1 MTRTILEIQ
10 DTLTLSGKE
19 LAESLCLLLS
29 KLELF
34 KPIVL
39 STQQALN
46 TILWCDIPLL
56 TTPPNLRLG
65 LGPAQPALG
74 ALIG

>member
-1 MTRTILEIQ
+1 MFRV
-10 DTLTLSGKE
+10 GN
-19 LAESLCLLLS
+19 
-29 KLELF
+29 F

-46 TILWCDIPLL
+46 TILSRDIPLL
-56 TTPPNLRLG
+56 TTPLNLRLG

-74 ALIG
+74 TFCSSYKIDCLMG